1 MSKLSN
7 IHQNISIK
15 KVDSKTVNIQIFKND
30 LLLGIVGQFNQNLNQ
45 LEKLTNTK
53 IFFRGNSI
61 TAKGNKE
68 DNLLLI
74 EAFKFL
80 VDKFLLTNFIENND
94 IIMSVNHN
102 RNEKN
107 SNIRSLDN
115 LIKTPKK
122 SVIARS
128 HKQSEYIKALRE
140 NDIVMALGPAGTGKS
155 YLAVSVAITMLFEK
169 K

>member
-74 EAFKFL
+74 EALKFW
-80 VDKFLLTNFIENND
+80 
-94 IIMSVNHN
+94 
-102 RNEKN
+102 
-107 SNIRSLDN
+107 
-115 LIKTPKK
+115 
-122 SVIARS
+122 
-128 HKQSEYIKALRE
+128 
-140 NDIVMALGPAGTGKS
+140 
-155 YLAVSVAITMLFEK
+155 
-169 K
+169 